1 MSRRINR
8 PLREVKWSEP
18 LQIER
23 VDTFFRVRSKWTE
36 LPLSPALPE
45 SFASWLALLTGP
57 WLNALSPVKQNVIVL
72 KGANDVNGE
81 TGAVFVTGEGV
92 LFVPDVAKASW
103 RARSSTSPSPCHRGT
118 RWSKRFDTRATFA
131 AVTVVLR
138 FFMQYGTQELDRRAV
153 LLAGEASRRTN
164 DIVGLAMRFGG
175 MLVGPLWFSLV
186 TSSVASLFAIAL
198 MTALAVWTVALTA
211 SAAQPVMTNAAP
223 SQLSADERVVL
234 WAARV
239 IYASYYLLASS
250 IISVLT
256 DLHHL
261 PDAVKRGGL
270 VVTVVYASAIVTTVI
285 ELARRRTTRRPV
297 LDMLPAPVAM
307 IFVGFALPSGATA
320 MTGVELAGGVLL
332 GVAFARY
339 QLAFRD
345 RATAEAM
352 QQRPA
357 LLAAYNNLGTTS
369 ALLGYAVMSGLV
381 AWSRHAGASYAA
393 WAGSGVVLLGLAGAA
408 LVLMARARR
417 QPATQAT

>member
-1 MSRRINR
+1 MKPIARNGAQLCFAGSALLNVLSQAFFARAGGADRDAWLSGTLLLGTAASLAGVPAAQRFGLPGR
-8 PLREVKWSEP
+8 PLLSGLV
-18 LQIER
+18 LVIGIGALFGL
-23 VDTFFRVRSKWTE
+23 TFTLESA
-36 LPLSPALPE
+36 AL
-45 SFASWLALLTGP
+45 
-57 WLNALSPVKQNVIVL
+57 
-72 KGANDVNGE
+72 
-81 TGAVFVTGEGV
+81 
-92 LFVPDVAKASW
+92 
-103 RARSSTSPSPCHRGT
+103 
-118 RWSKRFDTRATFA
+118 FA

-186 TSSVASLFAIAL
+186 KSSVASLFAIAL

-211 SAAQPVMTNAAP
+211 SAPQPVMTNAAP

-339 QLAFRD
+339 QLPFRD

-352 QQRPA
+352 QHRPA